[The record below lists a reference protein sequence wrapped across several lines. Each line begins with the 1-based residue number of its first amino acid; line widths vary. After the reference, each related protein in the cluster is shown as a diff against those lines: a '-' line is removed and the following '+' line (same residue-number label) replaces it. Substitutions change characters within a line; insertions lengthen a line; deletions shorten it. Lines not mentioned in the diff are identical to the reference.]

1 MLDVVQEKKKSK
13 LFIIAT
19 IVAILDVLVV
29 ICLFFIYGPIS
40 YFRNLLVT
48 TAMTTKS
55 HKYIAHILY
64 DETTIQN
71 ILSQNYVVD
80 MKENTNTSD
89 IQIGKLVDSNTYES
103 IYEEQILKKDPGN
116 DLYKIIPLDGN
127 NYKGYLVAIYD
138 PSRIS
143 LVTSKYYG
151 IKGQMLEEMA
161 MYYQSKVAINAS
173 GFQDYNEY
181 GNGAMAAGV
190 FIQDGKV
197 ISGNA
202 YTKAKLIG
210 FNEDHVLTLMTST
223 AKEAI
228 AFGIR
233 DAVEFGPFL
242 IVNGKAAEIKGNGGW
257 GIAPR
262 TAIAQRKDG
271 IVLFVVIDGRQPGYS
286 LGTSVRELTKILLR
300 YKAYNAANLD
310 GGASS
315 SLNIEGKLYSKPC
328 AYSNTKE
335 RFLPNAWI
343 VK

>member
-1 MLDVVQEKKKSK
+1 MLDVVQENKKLK
-13 LFIIAT
+13 LCIM
-19 IVAILDVLVV
+19 IVAILDILAF
-29 ICLFFIYGPIS
+29 ICLFLAYGPIS

-64 DETTIQN
+64 SETTIQN
-71 ILSQNYVVD
+71 VLKQNYVVD
-80 MKENTNTSD
+80 IKENSNTSD
-89 IQIGKLVDSNTYES
+89 IQIGNLVDSDVYES
-103 IYEEQILKKDPGN
+103 VYEEQILKKDPEN
-116 DLYKIIPLDGN
+116 DLYKIIPLEGN

-151 IKGQMLEEMA
+151 TKGQMLEEMA
-161 MYYQSKVAINAS
+161 MHHQSRVAINAS

-181 GNGAMAAGV
+181 GNGALAAGV
-190 FIQDGKV
+190 SIKNGKV

-210 FNEDHVLTLMTST
+210 FNEDHVLTLMTAT

-228 AFGIR
+228 SFGMR

-242 IVNGKAAEIKGNGGW
+242 IVNGKAAEIRGNGGF

-286 LGTSVRELTKILLR
+286 LGTSIRELTKILLR
-300 YKAYNAANLD
+300 YQAYNAANLD

-315 SLNIEGKLYSKPC
+315 SLNIEGNLYSKPC
-328 AYSNTKE
+328 AYSNTGE